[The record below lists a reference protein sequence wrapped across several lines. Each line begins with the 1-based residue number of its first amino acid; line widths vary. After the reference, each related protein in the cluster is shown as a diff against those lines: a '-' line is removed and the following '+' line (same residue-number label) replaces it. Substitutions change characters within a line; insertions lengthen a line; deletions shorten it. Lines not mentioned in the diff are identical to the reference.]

1 MTSSQTKSGV
11 FHGVL
16 LEQKEYEQARSKC
29 LDAKN
34 VWVRERAW
42 FETSTSTGKYF
53 DPEKPI
59 PSDFEPTPSQLKKW
73 RKAYSRDQKKRVNFD
88 QLLMRGSGFNS
99 RLDMQIAKNEKLL
112 NEHFDDGLATDH
124 EWVVSTQKK
133 LADLEELKAARSQ
146 QK

>member
-1 MTSSQTKSGV
+1 MTSSQNKSGV

-16 LEQKEYEQARSKC
+16 LEQKEYDQARSKC

-34 VWVRERAW
+34 DWVLKMAW
-42 FETSTSTGKYF
+42 LESSNQGKYRISLL
-53 DPEKPI
+53 PV

-73 RKAYSRDQKKRVNFD
+73 RKAYTRKQKKSANFD

-99 RLDMQIAKNEKLL
+99 RLDMQIAKTEKLL

-124 EWVVSTQKK
+124 EWVIKAQND
-133 LADLEELKAARSQ
+133 LADLKEIKAARSQ

>member
-1 MTSSQTKSGV
+1 MTSSQNKNGV

-29 LDAKN
+29 LKVKN
-34 VWVRERAW
+34 DWVLKMAW
-42 FETSTSTGKYF
+42 LETSNQGKYR
-53 DPEKPI
+53 PSLTPI

-73 RKAYSRDQKKRVNFD
+73 RKFYTRDQKKKANFD

-99 RLDMQIAKNEKLL
+99 KLDMQIAKTEKLL

-124 EWVVSTQKK
+124 QWVVKAQKD
-133 LADLEELKAARSQ
+133 LADLMEIKAARSQ

>member
-1 MTSSQTKSGV
+1 MTSSQNKKGV
-11 FHGVL
+11 FRGVL

-29 LDAKN
+29 LKVKN
-34 VWVRERAW
+34 DWVLKMAW
-42 FETSTSTGKYF
+42 LETSNQGKYRI
-53 DPEKPI
+53 PLLPI

-73 RKAYSRDQKKRVNFD
+73 RKAYTRKQKKSANFD

-99 RLDMQIAKNEKLL
+99 KLDMQIAQNEKLL

-124 EWVVSTQKK
+124 DWVVSAQKA
-133 LADLEELKAARSQ
+133 LADMEQLKAERNQ